1 MAQPLLTRS
10 QQVILD
16 LLLTHSQPLSA
27 QEIFVA
33 LRQDQQ
39 RVGLA
44 TVYRA
49 LETLRNQG
57 QIQAVDLGESQSYY
71 QVLPSD
77 GHTQHHL
84 ICTQCRRVI
93 PLSKCPVH
101 ELEEALSHQH
111 NFVIDYH
118 VLEFY
123 GICSDC
129 QG

>member
-1 MAQPLLTRS
+1 MTSPSLTRS
-10 QQVILD
+10 QQTILD
-16 LLLTHSQPLSA
+16 LLLERSQPMSA
-27 QEIFVA
+27 QEIFVQ
-33 LRQDQQ
+33 LRQHQQ

-49 LETLRNQG
+49 LEALRNSG
-57 QIQAVDLGESQSYY
+57 QLQVVDLGENQSYY

-93 PLSKCPVH
+93 PLPDCPVH
-101 ELEEALSHQH
+101 DLEEQLSHQH
-111 NFVIDYH
+111 DFVIDYH

-123 GICSDC
+123 GICAEC
-129 QG
+129 RG

>member
-1 MAQPLLTRS
+1 MAQPQLTRS
-10 QQVILD
+10 QQAILD
-16 LLLTHSQPLSA
+16 LLLEHSQPLSA

-57 QIQAVDLGESQSYY
+57 QIQAVDLGENQSYY

-84 ICTQCRRVI
+84 ICTQCHRVI
-93 PLSKCPVH
+93 PLPECPVH
-101 ELEEALSHQH
+101 DLEEILSRQH
-111 NFVIDYH
+111 DFVIDYH

-123 GICSDC
+123 GICRNC

>member
-1 MAQPLLTRS
+1 MIPPPLTRR
-10 QQVILD
+10 QQAILD
-16 LLLTHSQPLSA
+16 LLQQRSQPMSA
-27 QEIFVA
+27 QEIFME
-33 LRQDQQ
+33 LRQDQK

-44 TVYRA
+44 TVYRS

-57 QIQAVDLGESQSYY
+57 HLQVVDLGESQTYY
-71 QVLPSD
+71 QILPSD

-93 PLSKCPVH
+93 PLPECPVH

-111 NFVIDYH
+111 DFIIDYH

-123 GICSDC
+123 GICAKC
-129 QG
+129 QE